1 MVWSDKAIC
10 CSAGRR
16 RKVEGEARG
25 GYSGGVEN
33 SFSLG
38 CGGSGYS
45 GTLPLALR
53 PGNVFL
59 LHFLG

>member
-1 MVWSDKAIC
+1 M
-10 CSAGRR
+10 
-16 RKVEGEARG
+16 EGEGRG
-25 GYSGGVEN
+25 GGHSGGVEN

-45 GTLPLALR
+45 GTLPLALWL
-53 PGNVFL
+53 GNVFL